1 MTWKEIQ
8 LMKDY
13 LLANGYTAEELYK
26 MTIID
31 IREKYEEMKK

>member
-1 MTWKEIQ
+1 MTWHEIK

-13 LLANGYTAEELYK
+13 LLANGYTEEEVYK

-31 IREKYEEMKK
+31 IQEKYEEMTK